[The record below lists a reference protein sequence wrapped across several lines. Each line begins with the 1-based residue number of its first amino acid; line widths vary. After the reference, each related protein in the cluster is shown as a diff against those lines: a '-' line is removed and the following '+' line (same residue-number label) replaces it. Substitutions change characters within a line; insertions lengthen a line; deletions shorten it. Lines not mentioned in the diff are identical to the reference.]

1 MQVEW
6 VLQVLKLQEDEANTH
21 GQTTTVTIKYR
32 YEQLFMQGY
41 SELSG
46 WLHMQREEWAFP
58 FNKLTPPMD
67 DFSVS
72 APGSIDTLGYFRI
85 FL

>member
-6 VLQVLKLQEDEANTH
+6 ALQVLKLQEDEANTH

-32 YEQLFMQGY
+32 YEQLFIQGY

-46 WLHMQREEWAFP
+46 YICREKNGLFHLISLP
-58 FNKLTPPMD
+58 PPMD

-72 APGSIDTLGYFRI
+72 VPGGIDTLGYLCI
-85 FL
+85 LL